1 MDETADEKTFRKA
14 TETLAA
20 LEGAELAEFVAMPM
34 LAPTGQP
41 PESGFGARLKAAR
54 THYSLNVEALSRLTK
69 TDDRPEGRG
78 VSGAAI
84 SRYEAGEALPGAREF
99 RMLSESLGLSADW
112 LLFGT
117 IKTGGSTGG
126 QQRLIA
132 ALLEVIGEQQTDANI
147 GGTRQSE
154 WVKFSETRTRLQRI
168 AEARRP

>member
-14 TETLAA
+14 TETLAV
-20 LEGAELAEFVAMPM
+20 LEGPELTEFVELPM
-34 LAPTGQP
+34 RALNGQP
-41 PESGFGARLKAAR
+41 PESGFGARVKAAR

-69 TDDRPEGRG
+69 SDDKPEGRG

-99 RMLSESLGLSADW
+99 RMIAESLGLSADW

-132 ALLEVIGEQQTDANI
+132 ALLEVIGEQQPDANTW
-147 GGTRQSE
+147 GTKESE
-154 WVKFSETRTRLQRI
+154 SVKLSEQRARLKRI

>member
-99 RMLSESLGLSADW
+99 RMISESLGLSADW
-112 LLFGT
+112 LLFGM

>member
-132 ALLEVIGEQQTDANI
+132 ALLEVIGEQQPDANI
-147 GGTRQSE
+147 GGARQSE

>member
-99 RMLSESLGLSADW
+99 RMISESLGLSADW

-147 GGTRQSE
+147 GGTTQSA

>member
-1 MDETADEKTFRKA
+1 M
-14 TETLAA
+14 
-20 LEGAELAEFVAMPM
+20 
-34 LAPTGQP
+34 
-41 PESGFGARLKAAR
+41 KAAR
-54 THYSLNVEALSRLTK
+54 THYRLNVEALSRLTK
-69 TDDRPEGRG
+69 TYDQPDGRG

-99 RMLSESLGLSADW
+99 RLIAEALGLSADW

-117 IKTGGSTGG
+117 IQTGGSTGG

-147 GGTRQSE
+147 GGIRQSE
-154 WVKFSETRTRLQRI
+154 WSKFAEQGERLRRI

>member
-99 RMLSESLGLSADW
+99 RMISESLGLSADW

>member
-99 RMLSESLGLSADW
+99 RMISESLGLSADW

-132 ALLEVIGEQQTDANI
+132 ALLEVIGEQQPDANI
-147 GGTRQSE
+147 GGARQSE